1 MDVLVYSNI
10 KDVYANTDTLMAIK
24 TLQLDNLT
32 EEQIRWAC
40 KLDHIHCGNVL
51 AEVFNLNN
59 AILSKFPTYYHIC
72 NDSNA
77 LNEIAKVD
85 KLFNA
90 FKEDINVQMDVLDIL
105 QNKKELAL
113 GYLQQRVF
121 LEKVCQTK
129 ATLSA
134 LVQDQDYCNV
144 VEGSINNFRDTI
156 VKTLSSTTPT
166 EGKIGSGSGTWT
178 NEANKPNLIIAYNC
192 YDDNDTDYSIYH
204 GNGNYRVAYVNRHSG
219 NKSLGNVIC
228 LRGIKLVGSGSSV
241 GYVNYKLYNL

>member
-51 AEVFNLNN
+51 AEVFNLNKT
-59 AILSKFPTYYHIC
+59 ILSKFPTYYHIC

-77 LNEIAKVD
+77 LNEIVKVD

-90 FKEDINVQMDVLDIL
+90 FEEDINVQIDVLSIL
-105 QNKKELAL
+105 QNNKELAL

-144 VEGSINNFRDTI
+144 VEGSINNFSDTI

-166 EGKIGSGSGTWT
+166 EGKIGNGSGTWT

-228 LRGIKLVGSGSSV
+228 LRGIKLVGSGASV
-241 GYVNYKLYNL
+241 GDVNYKLYNL

>member
-24 TLQLDNLT
+24 TLQLDNLM

-51 AEVFNLNN
+51 AEVFNLNK

-77 LNEIAKVD
+77 LSEISKVD
-85 KLFNA
+85 KLYNA
-90 FKEDINVQMDVLDIL
+90 FEEDINVQIDVLSIL
-105 QNKKELAL
+105 QNNKELAL

-144 VEGSINNFRDTI
+144 VEGSINNFSDTI

-166 EGKIGSGSGTWT
+166 EGKIGNGSGTWT

-228 LRGIKLVGSGSSV
+228 LRGIKLVGSGSSI
-241 GYVNYKLYNL
+241 GQVNYKLYNL

>member
-51 AEVFNLNN
+51 AEVFNLNK

-77 LNEIAKVD
+77 LSEISKVD
-85 KLFNA
+85 KLYNA
-90 FKEDINVQMDVLDIL
+90 FEGDINVQIDVLSIL
-105 QNKKELAL
+105 QNNKELAL

-144 VEGSINNFRDTI
+144 VEGSINNFSDTI

-166 EGKIGSGSGTWT
+166 EGKIGNGSGTWT
-178 NEANKPNLIIAYNC
+178 NEANKPNLIIAHNC

-228 LRGIKLVGSGSSV
+228 LRGIKLVGSGSSI
-241 GYVNYKLYNL
+241 GQVNYKLYNL

>member
-24 TLQLDNLT
+24 TLQSDNLT

-51 AEVFNLNN
+51 AEVFNLNKT
-59 AILSKFPTYYHIC
+59 ILSKFPTYYHIC
-72 NDSNA
+72 NDSNEA
-77 LNEIAKVD
+77 NEIEKVD
-85 KLFNA
+85 KLYNA
-90 FKEDINVQMDVLDIL
+90 FKEDINVQIDVLDIL

-144 VEGSINNFRDTI
+144 VEGRINNFSDTI
-156 VKTLSSTTPT
+156 VKTLSSTIPA
-166 EGKIGSGSGTWT
+166 EGQIGSGSGTWT
-178 NEANKPNLIIAYNC
+178 NEGNKANLIVAYNC

-241 GYVNYKLYNL
+241 GHVNYKLYNL

>member
-24 TLQLDNLT
+24 TLQLDNLM

-51 AEVFNLNN
+51 AEVFNLNKT
-59 AILSKFPTYYHIC
+59 ILSKFPTYYHIC

-77 LNEIAKVD
+77 ANEIAKVD
-85 KLFNA
+85 KLYNA
-90 FKEDINVQMDVLDIL
+90 FKEDINVQIDVLDLL

-144 VEGSINNFRDTI
+144 VEGSINNFSDTI

-166 EGKIGSGSGTWT
+166 EGKIGNGSGTWT

-228 LRGIKLVGSGSSV
+228 LRGIKLVGGGSSV
-241 GYVNYKLYNL
+241 GQVNYKLYNL

>member
-24 TLQLDNLT
+24 TLQLDNLM

-51 AEVFNLNN
+51 AEVFNLNKT
-59 AILSKFPTYYHIC
+59 ILSKFPTYYHIC

-77 LNEIAKVD
+77 ANEIAKVD
-85 KLFNA
+85 KLYNA
-90 FKEDINVQMDVLDIL
+90 FKEDINVQIDVLDLL

-144 VEGSINNFRDTI
+144 VEGSINNFSDTI

-166 EGKIGSGSGTWT
+166 EGKIGNGSGTWT

-241 GYVNYKLYNL
+241 GNVSYKHYTL

>member
-1 MDVLVYSNI
+1 MDVLVYSNLQ
-10 KDVYANTDTLMAIK
+10 DVYANTDTLMAIK

-51 AEVFNLNN
+51 AEVFNLDKTL
-59 AILSKFPTYYHIC
+59 LSKFPTYYHIC

-77 LNEIAKVD
+77 LNEIAKVT
-85 KLFNA
+85 KLYNS
-90 FKEDINVQMDVLDIL
+90 FKEDINVQIDALNIL
-105 QNKKELAL
+105 QNNKELAL
-113 GYLQQRVF
+113 GYLQQPTF
-121 LEKVCQTK
+121 LDAVCSNK
-129 ATLSA
+129 ATLSV

-144 VEGSINNFRDTI
+144 VQATINNHSDTI
-156 VKTLSSTTPT
+156 VNTLSSTIPT

-178 NEANKPNLIIAYNC
+178 KEGNKANLIVAYNC
-192 YDDNDTDYSIYH
+192 YDDGDTDFSIYH
-204 GNGNYRVAYVNRHSG
+204 GNGNYRVAYVSNHSG

>member
-10 KDVYANTDTLMAIK
+10 KDVYVNTDTLMAIK

-40 KLDHIHCGNVL
+40 KLDYIHCGNVL
-51 AEVFNLNN
+51 AEVFNLNKT
-59 AILSKFPTYYHIC
+59 ILSKFPTYYHIC

-77 LNEIAKVD
+77 ANEISKVT
-85 KLFNA
+85 KLYNA
-90 FKEDINVQMDVLDIL
+90 FKEDINIQIDALNIL
-105 QNKKELAL
+105 QNNKELAL

-144 VEGSINNFRDTI
+144 VEGSINNFSDTI

-166 EGKIGSGSGTWT
+166 EGKIGSGAGTWT

-192 YDDNDTDYSIYH
+192 SDDGDTDYSIYH

-228 LRGIKLVGSGSSV
+228 LRGIKLVGSGASI

>member
-51 AEVFNLNN
+51 AEVFNLNKT
-59 AILSKFPTYYHIC
+59 ILSKFPTYYHIC

-77 LNEIAKVD
+77 ANEIAKVD
-85 KLFNA
+85 KLYNA
-90 FKEDINVQMDVLDIL
+90 FKEDINVQIDVLSIL
-105 QNKKELAL
+105 QNEKELAL
-113 GYLQQRVF
+113 GYLQQPLF
-121 LEKVCQTK
+121 LDAVCRNK

-144 VEGSINNFRDTI
+144 VEGSINNFSDTI

-166 EGKIGSGSGTWT
+166 EGKIGNGSGTWT

-204 GNGNYRVAYVNRHSG
+204 GNGNYRVAYVTRHSG

>member
-51 AEVFNLNN
+51 AEVFNLNKT
-59 AILSKFPTYYHIC
+59 ILSKFPTYYHIC

-77 LNEIAKVD
+77 AGEISKVD
-85 KLFNA
+85 KLYNA
-90 FKEDINVQMDVLDIL
+90 FKEDINIQIDVLDIL

-113 GYLQQRVF
+113 GYLQQPIF

-144 VEGSINNFRDTI
+144 VQATINNYSDTI

-204 GNGNYRVAYVNRHSG
+204 GNGNYKVAYVTRHSG
-219 NKSLGNVIC
+219 DKSLGNVIC

>member
-10 KDVYANTDTLMAIK
+10 KDVYANTDTLIAIK

-32 EEQIRWAC
+32 KEQIRWAC

-51 AEVFNLNN
+51 AEVFNLNK

-77 LNEIAKVD
+77 LSEIAKVD
-85 KLFNA
+85 KLYNA
-90 FKEDINVQMDVLDIL
+90 FNGDINIQMDVLDIL

-144 VEGSINNFRDTI
+144 VEGSINNFSDTI

-166 EGKIGSGSGTWT
+166 EGKIGNGSGTWT

-228 LRGIKLVGSGSSV
+228 LRGIKLVGSGSSI
-241 GYVNYKLYNL
+241 GQVNYKLYNL

>member
-51 AEVFNLNN
+51 AEVFNLNK
-59 AILSKFPTYYHIC
+59 AILSKLPTYYHIC

-77 LNEIAKVD
+77 ANEIAKVD
-85 KLFNA
+85 KLYNA
-90 FKEDINVQMDVLDIL
+90 FKGDINIQMNVLDIL

-113 GYLQQRVF
+113 GYLQQPIF
-121 LEKVCQTK
+121 LDTICRNK

-144 VEGSINNFRDTI
+144 VQATINNYSDTI
-156 VKTLSSTTPT
+156 VNTLSSTIPT
-166 EGKIGSGSGTWT
+166 NDKIGSGAGTWT
-178 NEANKPNLIIAYNC
+178 NTANRPNLIIAYNC

-204 GNGNYRVAYVNRHSG
+204 GNGKYKVAYVSRHSG

-228 LRGIKLVGSGSSV
+228 LRGIKLVGSGASI

>member
-51 AEVFNLNN
+51 AEVFNLNKT
-59 AILSKFPTYYHIC
+59 ILSKFPTYYHIC

-77 LNEIAKVD
+77 ANEIAKVD
-85 KLFNA
+85 KLYNA
-90 FKEDINVQMDVLDIL
+90 FKEDINVQIDALNIL
-105 QNKKELAL
+105 QNNKELAL
-113 GYLQQRVF
+113 GYLQQHVF

-144 VEGSINNFRDTI
+144 VQATINNHSDTI
-156 VKTLSSTTPT
+156 VNTLSSTIPT
-166 EGKIGSGSGTWT
+166 EGKIGNGAGTWT
-178 NEANKPNLIIAYNC
+178 NEGNKANLIVAYNC
-192 YDDNDTDYSIYH
+192 YDDNDTDFSIYH

>member
-10 KDVYANTDTLMAIK
+10 KDVYANTDTLIAIK

-32 EEQIRWAC
+32 KEQIRWAC

-51 AEVFNLNN
+51 AEVFNLNKT
-59 AILSKFPTYYHIC
+59 ILSKFPTYYHIC

-77 LNEIAKVD
+77 ANEIAKVD
-85 KLFNA
+85 KLYNA
-90 FKEDINVQMDVLDIL
+90 FKEDINVQLDVLDIL

-113 GYLQQRVF
+113 GYLQQPIF
-121 LEKVCQTK
+121 LDAVCSNK
-129 ATLSA
+129 ATLSV

-144 VEGSINNFRDTI
+144 VQATINNHSDTI
-156 VKTLSSTTPT
+156 VNTLSSTIPSEWT
-166 EGKIGSGSGTWT
+166 IGNGAGAWT
-178 NEANKPNLIIAYNC
+178 KESNKANLIVAYNC
-192 YDDNDTDYSIYH
+192 YDDNDTDFSIYH

-219 NKSLGNVIC
+219 DKSLGNVIC
-228 LRGIKLVGSGSSV
+228 LRGIKLVGSGASI

>member
-51 AEVFNLNN
+51 AEVFNLNKT
-59 AILSKFPTYYHIC
+59 ILSKFPTYYHIC

-77 LNEIAKVD
+77 LNEIAKVT
-85 KLFNA
+85 KLYNA
-90 FKEDINVQMDVLDIL
+90 FAEDINVQIDVLDIL

-113 GYLQQRVF
+113 GYLQQPIF
-121 LEKVCQTK
+121 LGTVCGNK

-144 VEGSINNFRDTI
+144 VEGTINNFSDTI

-166 EGKIGSGSGTWT
+166 EGRIGNGSGTWT

-241 GYVNYKLYNL
+241 GQVNYKLYNL

>member
-51 AEVFNLNN
+51 AEVFNLNK

-77 LNEIAKVD
+77 LSEISKVD
-85 KLFNA
+85 KLYNA
-90 FKEDINVQMDVLDIL
+90 FEEDINVQIDVLSIL
-105 QNKKELAL
+105 QNNKELAL

-144 VEGSINNFRDTI
+144 VEGSINNFSDTI

-166 EGKIGSGSGTWT
+166 EGKIGNGSGTWT

-228 LRGIKLVGSGSSV
+228 LRGIKLVGSGSSI
-241 GYVNYKLYNL
+241 GQVNYKLYNL

>member
-10 KDVYANTDTLMAIK
+10 KDVYANTDTLIAIK

-51 AEVFNLNN
+51 AEVFNLNKT
-59 AILSKFPTYYHIC
+59 ILSKFPTYYHIC

-77 LNEIAKVD
+77 AIEISKVD
-85 KLFNA
+85 KLYNA
-90 FKEDINVQMDVLDIL
+90 FKEDINVQLDVLDIL

-113 GYLQQRVF
+113 GYLQQPIF
-121 LEKVCQTK
+121 LDAVCQTK

-144 VEGSINNFRDTI
+144 VQATINNHSDTI
-156 VKTLSSTTPT
+156 VNTLSSTIPT
-166 EGKIGSGSGTWT
+166 EGKIGDGPGTWT
-178 NEANKPNLIIAYNC
+178 KEGNKANLIVAYNC
-192 YDDNDTDYSIYH
+192 YDDSDTDYSIYH

-219 NKSLGNVIC
+219 DKSLGNVIC
-228 LRGIKLVGSGSSV
+228 LRGIKLVGSGASI